1 MTYRVR
7 TSERKDIFAG
17 NKKKDAIIKE
27 QVLDYSIALLC
38 VAFAVAGT
46 LLFNPYL
53 RPAPATLFY
62 MAVMVSA
69 WYGGLGPGLL
79 TTALST
85 LAINYFFF
93 NPIYPQNITNLSR
106 LVPLIV
112 FMLAAGLISSLN
124 ESRRTAQ
131 HKAEESL
138 KSLSES
144 EARFGR
150 LTESNIIGI
159 IAADLNGL
167 IIEANEAFLQ
177 MLNYTREDLR
187 SGRIR
192 WGEIT
197 PLEYIEVSER
207 AIEELRI
214 TGSCKPFEQ
223 EYIRKDGSQVPILIG
238 FVQQGDRTIIGFVL
252 DLSEQQAA
260 LRDRKIAEAE
270 AQRRTRQAEEAQS
283 ILQMLLEHVPE
294 GITITGGPP
303 NFPIIANSKLA
314 QELLGKPGESLV
326 GMTSSDYAQS
336 YGLFLADGVTRLT
349 PKQLPLYRA
358 TRHGETICDEECII
372 ERPDGTRII
381 ASANVVPVRDSQGEI
396 IGAINCWRDITN
408 RKQMEEALRQRETE
422 LRLITDTLPVLI
434 SFVDSE
440 QRYRFNNRAYEE
452 WFGHS
457 AAEIYGKHLWEVM
470 GEAAY
475 EVVRPY
481 VEQVLAGKQLTF
493 EGEIPY
499 KDAGTRYIKVIY
511 VPQLDKQG
519 TVEGYVTLI
528 TDISEQQAALHE
540 RKLAEEALRQSN
552 ERLNFALQTA
562 GLGDWD
568 LDLRNE
574 TSNRSLRHDQIFGYE
589 SLLPE
594 WNYTMFLEHVLPE
607 DRPLVDAKF
616 RTALINQDIWD
627 FECRI
632 CRADGELRWIWAR
645 GQIYHNSEGEA
656 VQMLGLIADI
666 SEQQAAL
673 RDRKLAEAAL
683 RESEARFRQMT
694 DTAPVLVWMSGTDK
708 LCNYFNKPWLDFTG
722 RTLEEEMGNGWTEG
736 VHPDDFQY
744 CLDTY
749 VNAFDARQ
757 TFKME
762 YRLRRNDG
770 QYRWLF
776 DTGVP
781 RFAAT
786 GAFLGYIGSC
796 VDIHDRKLAETAQ
809 QQINEILE
817 QRVQERTSQL
827 EIANKEL
834 ESFSYSVSHD
844 LRSPFRHIA
853 GFVELLQKRHSS
865 TTLDDTSQRY
875 LRIIAETAKQA
886 GILIDELLTFSRMGR
901 TEMRYINLNME
912 EIVQEVKRDL
922 VTETAGRNIN
932 WHIES
937 LPEVQGDPSM
947 LRLVFRNLIDN
958 AVKYTQNRN
967 PAEIT
972 VGSTDNENEVI
983 FFVQDN
989 GVGFNMRYAH
999 KLFGV
1004 FQRLHSDPQ
1013 FEGTGVGLANVQR
1026 IIHRHHGRVWA
1037 EGIIES
1043 GATLYFSLPKL
1054 RANERTQANSAD

>member
-1 MTYRVR
+1 MAHRVR

-17 NKKKDAIIKE
+17 SKKKSVMIRE
-27 QVLDYSIALLC
+27 QLLDYGIAFLC
-38 VAFAVAGT
+38 VASALGGT
-46 LLFNPYL
+46 LLLYQYL
-53 RPAPATLFY
+53 TPMPAALFFA
-62 MAVMVSA
+62 AVMVSA

-79 TTALST
+79 ATALST
-85 LAINYFFF
+85 LAVNYFLFQ
-93 NPIYPQNITNLSR
+93 PIYPQNTTNPNV

-112 FMLAAGLISSLN
+112 FMLTAGLISSLN
-124 ESRRTAQ
+124 ESRRIAQ
-131 HKAEESL
+131 RKAEESL
-138 KSLSES
+138 KSLRES

-150 LTESNIIGI
+150 LTESNIIGVI
-159 IAADLNGL
+159 VANLNGL
-167 IIEANEAFLQ
+167 IIEANDAFLQ

-187 SGRIR
+187 SNRIR

-197 PLEYIEVSER
+197 PPQYIEVSEQS
-207 AIEELRI
+207 IQELRM

-223 EYIRKDGSQVPILIG
+223 EYIRKDGSQVPVLIG

-252 DLSEQQAA
+252 NLSERQAA
-260 LRDRKIAEAE
+260 QRDRKQAEAE
-270 AQRRTRQAEEAQS
+270 AERRTRQAEEAQS

-349 PKQLPLYRA
+349 PEQLPLYRA
-358 TRHGETICDEECII
+358 TRHGETIRDEECII
-372 ERPDGTRII
+372 ERPDGTRIT
-381 ASANVVPVRDSQGEI
+381 ASANVVPIRDFQDRI

-408 RKQMEEALRQRETE
+408 RKRIEEALRQRETE

-434 SFVDSE
+434 SFVDSK

-457 AAEIYGKHLWEVM
+457 TAEIYGKHLWDVM
-470 GEAAY
+470 GESAY

-499 KDAGTRYIKVIY
+499 KDGGIRYINAIY
-511 VPQLDKQG
+511 VPQLNKQG
-519 TVEGYVTLI
+519 TVEGYVVLV
-528 TDISEQQAALHE
+528 TDISEQQAAL
-540 RKLAEEALRQSN
+540 RDRNLAEEALRQSN
-552 ERLNFALQTA
+552 EQLNFALQTA
-562 GLGDWD
+562 GLADWD
-568 LDLRNE
+568 LDLRNQ
-574 TSNRSLRHDQIFGYE
+574 TANRSLRHDQIFGYE

-594 WNYTMFLEHVLPE
+594 WTYNMFLEHVIAE

-616 RTALINQDIWD
+616 RTALINQEIWD

-645 GQIYHNSEGEA
+645 GHIYHNSEGEA

-666 SEQQAAL
+666 S
-673 RDRKLAEAAL
+673 DRKLTEAAL
-683 RESEARFRQMT
+683 RESEARFRQMA

-708 LCNYFNKPWLDFTG
+708 LCNYLNKPWLDFTG
-722 RTLEEEMGNGWTEG
+722 RTLEQEMGNGWIEG
-736 VHPDDFQY
+736 VHPDDSQY

-749 VNAFDARQ
+749 INAFDARQ

-762 YRLRRNDG
+762 YRLRRFDG
-770 QYRWLF
+770 EYRWVF

-781 RFAAT
+781 RFAST
-786 GAFLGYIGSC
+786 GEFLGYIGSC
-796 VDIHDRKLAETAQ
+796 VDIHDRKVAETAL
-809 QQINEILE
+809 QQINEKLE
-817 QRVQERTSQL
+817 QRVQERTIEL

-865 TTLDDTSQRY
+865 TTLDETSQRY

-912 EIVQEVKRDL
+912 ELVQEVKRDL
-922 VTETAGRNIN
+922 VTETR
-932 WHIES
+932 
-937 LPEVQGDPSM
+937 
-947 LRLVFRNLIDN
+947 R
-958 AVKYTQNRN
+958 TQNQLAHRSTARSPRRSLHASARPSQPHRQCRKIYSESKSSRN
-967 PAEIT
+967 
-972 VGSTDNENEVI
+972 
-983 FFVQDN
+983 
-989 GVGFNMRYAH
+989 YCW
-999 KLFGV
+999 K
-1004 FQRLHSDPQ
+1004 
-1013 FEGTGVGLANVQR
+1013 
-1026 IIHRHHGRVWA
+1026 
-1037 EGIIES
+1037 
-1043 GATLYFSLPKL
+1043 Y
-1054 RANERTQANSAD
+1054 